1 MTLRRH
7 PLDTISLHVL
17 IYPADGKEPYI
28 TRMEFNQA
36 GAKHP
41 FGLYTT
47 AVDLR
52 STYGKSLKQGIRRQL
67 LTVENQPDK
76 ELEGDYCIYFN
87 IDWKLPLNLAMAR
100 IAGINPKHPGT
111 RPTWRGDVVVVKE
124 KEWPEPVIWTEVGAN
139 HMDWINVRKGAKEL
153 IDRFI
158 PRWYK
163 SKDWERLVD
172 FERDSERLLRNMS
185 DPRASLIEA
194 TLGSRPTPEFFERK
208 KQFIDKL
215 VERSRSSM
223 PRGGLGY

>member
-7 PLDTISLHVL
+7 PLDTISPDVL

-52 STYGKSLKQGIRRQL
+52 STYGKSLQGIRRQL

-87 IDWKLPLNLAMAR
+87 IDRKLPLNLAMAR

-124 KEWPEPVIWTEVGAN
+124 KEWPEPSYGLRWGQITWTGLMSVKAR
-139 HMDWINVRKGAKEL
+139 RK
-153 IDRFI
+153 
-158 PRWYK
+158 
-163 SKDWERLVD
+163 
-172 FERDSERLLRNMS
+172 
-185 DPRASLIEA
+185 
-194 TLGSRPTPEFFERK
+194 
-208 KQFIDKL
+208 
-215 VERSRSSM
+215 
-223 PRGGLGY
+223 

>member
-7 PLDTISLHVL
+7 PLNTISLDVL
-17 IYPADGKEPYI
+17 IYPADGHVWSSTKQVQSI
-28 TRMEFNQA
+28 L
-36 GAKHP
+36 

-52 STYGKSLKQGIRRQL
+52 STYRKSLEQGIRHQL
-67 LTVENQPDK
+67 LTVKNQLDK
-76 ELEGDYCIYFN
+76 ELEGNYCIYFN
-87 IDWKLPLNLAMAR
+87 IDRKLPLNLAMAR

-163 SKDWERLVD
+163 SEDWERLVD
-172 FERDSERLLRNMS
+172 FERDSERLLRNS
-185 DPRASLIEA
+185 EWCFKYLQAQVEIEKCMD
-194 TLGSRPTPEFFERK
+194 T
-208 KQFIDKL
+208 
-215 VERSRSSM
+215 
-223 PRGGLGY
+223 

>member
-172 FERDSERLLRNMS
+172 FERDSERLLRNSEWCFNTFKLKLRLRNVWTLDIVS

-194 TLGSRPTPEFFERK
+194 TLGSRPTPEFFGE
-208 KQFIDKL
+208 
-215 VERSRSSM
+215 
-223 PRGGLGY
+223 